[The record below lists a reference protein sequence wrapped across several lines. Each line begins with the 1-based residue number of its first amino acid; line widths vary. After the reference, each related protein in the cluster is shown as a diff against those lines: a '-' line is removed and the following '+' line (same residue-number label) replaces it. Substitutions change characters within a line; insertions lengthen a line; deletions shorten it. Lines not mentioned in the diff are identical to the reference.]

1 MSQIIR
7 GNERLQVQAR
17 HSSLR
22 LRPSSSINLCPVKC
36 YACLSLN
43 HSQKICPL
51 RFCSSCYTYGHT
63 SKECKDNGISK
74 TSWRDSELKKSRKP
88 TFKRFT
94 HLSQKKRCSSFF
106 RELQPAVRTS
116 FREGLTVDR
125 LDDNP
130 WRAIKSY
137 EPTKKRPKISTMVLQ
152 PRSDI
157 PAALETE
164 IQLNNKIKSS
174 NMFFMKKK

>member
-1 MSQIIR
+1 MSQIVR
-7 GNERLQVQAR
+7 GKERLQVLAR

-22 LRPSSSINLCPVKC
+22 LRSSSNINLCPLKC

-51 RFCSSCYTYGHT
+51 RFCSSCHTYGHT
-63 SKECKDNGISK
+63 SKECRDHGISH

-94 HLSQKKRCSSFF
+94 HLSQKKRHSSFF
-106 RELQPAVRTS
+106 RELQPAVRSS
-116 FREGLTVDR
+116 FRAGLTLDR
-125 LDDNP
+125 LDNNP
-130 WRAIKSY
+130 WEQIKSY
-137 EPTKKRPKISTMVLQ
+137 EPVRNKPTVSTMVLQ
-152 PRSDI
+152 PRSEI

-164 IQLNNKIKSS
+164 IQLKPPENQCPETE
-174 NMFFMKKK
+174 

>member
-7 GNERLQVQAR
+7 GKERLQVQAR

-51 RFCSSCYTYGHT
+51 RFCNSCYTYGHV
-63 SKECKDNGISK
+63 SKECRDHGISG
-74 TSWRDSELKKSRKP
+74 TSWRDSELKKSREP

-94 HLSQKKRCSSFF
+94 HLSQKKRHSSFF
-106 RELQPAVRTS
+106 RELQTGPRTS
-116 FREGLTVDR
+116 FREGLTLDR
-125 LDDNP
+125 LGANP
-130 WRAIKSY
+130 WADIKHF
-137 EPTKKRPKISTMVLQ
+137 EPARFRPKPSTMVLQ
-152 PRSDI
+152 PRSEI
-157 PAALETE
+157 PAALKTE
-164 IQLNNKIKSS
+164 IRLKEADQERDETCEHE
-174 NMFFMKKK
+174 